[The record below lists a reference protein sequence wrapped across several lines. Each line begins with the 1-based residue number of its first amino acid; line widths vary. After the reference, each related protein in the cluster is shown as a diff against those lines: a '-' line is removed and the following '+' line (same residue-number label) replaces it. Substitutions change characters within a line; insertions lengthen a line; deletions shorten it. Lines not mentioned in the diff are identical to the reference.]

1 MRPPSSIL
9 ILSDGAKRGVRRP
22 PNWLL
27 LLPVLALFSSS
38 LRAET
43 IHIHVLNARD
53 GRPCAKKNL
62 YVYDASTSRN
72 RPPALAEGKTD
83 KNGVIA
89 VDLDA
94 SAIIRIWVKGF
105 GGCNINHF
113 RSRWHVADILSKGAS
128 QENACNS
135 VIRATPNPGELVVFF
150 SPTTFGESLDHGFR

>member
-1 MRPPSSIL
+1 MRPPSPIV

-27 LLPVLALFSSS
+27 LLPVLALFSNS
-38 LRAET
+38 LRADT
-43 IHIHVLNARD
+43 IRIRVVDARN
-53 GRPCAKKNL
+53 GRLCAKKTL
-62 YVYDASTSRN
+62 YVYDASTPRN
-72 RPPALAEGKTD
+72 RLPALAEGKTD

-113 RSRWHVADILSKGAS
+113 QSRWQVADILSKGAS

-135 VIRATPNPGELVVFF
+135 VIHATPNPGELVVFF
-150 SPTTFGESLDHGFR
+150 SPETLGEILDHDFN